1 MSDPITFSFRN
12 ENNDATVDLYSHWGG
27 REACPTL
34 ANALNAARPRF
45 NDHEYAT
52 RIAICAIIN
61 ESDTDDETGFGFNA
75 SRGEFVE
82 FETIIVDWARSTVT
96 FADTREPNYAR
107 KTTVSIDEFIE
118 IADDLV
124 I

>member
-12 ENNDATVDLYSHWGG
+12 EHDDLTVDLYSHWGA
-27 REACPTL
+27 RESTVTL
-34 ANALNAARPRF
+34 AYALNAARPRF
-45 NDHEYAT
+45 DDPTYAT
-52 RIAICAIIN
+52 RIAVCTIIN
-61 ESDTDDETGFGFNA
+61 NSSSDGETGFGFSA
-75 SRGEFVE
+75 GRVE
-82 FETIIVDWARSTVT
+82 FAAFATIIVDWARSTVT

-107 KTTVSIDEFIE
+107 ETTVSIDEFIA

>member
-12 ENNDATVDLYSHWGG
+12 ESDELTVDLYSHWGG
-27 REACPTL
+27 RDACVTL

-45 NDHEYAT
+45 DDPAYAT
-52 RIAICAIIN
+52 RIAICAIIDD
-61 ESDTDDETGFGFNA
+61 SSSDDETGFGFSA
-75 SRGEFVE
+75 SRGEFVA

-96 FADTREPNYAR
+96 FADTREPNYANE
-107 KTTVSIDEFIE
+107 TTVSIDDFIA